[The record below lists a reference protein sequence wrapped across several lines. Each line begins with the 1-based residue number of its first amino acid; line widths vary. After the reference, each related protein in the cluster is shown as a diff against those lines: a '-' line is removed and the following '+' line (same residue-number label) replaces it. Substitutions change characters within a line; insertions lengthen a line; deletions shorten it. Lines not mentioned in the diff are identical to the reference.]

1 MDTDIFFQEYYEKV
15 RKVKFNGKPI
25 LGKIDKCLAVLVVVG
40 LILYFVLLLL
50 SKACPAAIVASI
62 SFVIVVYLSI
72 KTSIG
77 KAKKTILENRKNY
90 QHSRFLEI
98 KNMLSSY
105 KIDDDDLIDMLN
117 DSLALNKEK
126 YNYGLVFR
134 TSVKSVIG
142 VMSVILS
149 ALSVKTFIEKI
160 NENLVDLVFDLD
172 ISLQEF
178 LNSIKQYASLI
189 IYVGLLLLLILIVL
203 IEILF
208 VWYSMIKPFIWRKY
222 YYHDEMIADLKA
234 YKLFRKYHEDRDENV
249 SEEKE
254 NSTENHLKINKIE
267 DLITKVFNKL
277 NANINPKLR
286 RDRKKKERRRIN
298 QCLLYDYKSERSYI
312 MILCLKNA
320 NLRVKTNVW
329 IPMIV

>member
-1 MDTDIFFQEYYEKV
+1 MDTDTFFQEYYEKV

-105 KIDDDDLIDMLN
+105 KIDDDNLIDMLN

-142 VMSVILS
+142 VVSVILS

-160 NENLVDLVFDLD
+160 NENLVDLVFDSD

-189 IYVGLLLLLILIVL
+189 IDVGLLLLLILIVL

-234 YKLFRKYHEDRDENV
+234 YKLFRKYHETREEKDADEN
-249 SEEKE
+249 E
-254 NSTENHLKINKIE
+254 NSTKKHTIIQKIK
-267 DLITKVFNKL
+267 DLITKVFNKQ
-277 NANINPKLR
+277 NRANGSEKR
-286 RDRKKKERRRIN
+286 KDRKKKR
-298 QCLLYDYKSERSYI
+298 
-312 MILCLKNA
+312 
-320 NLRVKTNVW
+320 KTRKK
-329 IPMIV
+329 